1 MKRPSSPPLGLSVRA
16 NKVIAAPVAAVR
28 AAWTDAR
35 RRSRWLAGVQITVR
49 AVQAPGSIQLT
60 CDDDGTDI
68 AVRLAPCGRGQCA
81 VTVHH
86 TRLATA
92 QMVAERRHC
101 WKEMLRGLQQYLE
114 RPA

>member
-1 MKRPSSPPLGLSVRA
+1 MKRPSSPPSRLSVRA
-16 NKVIAAPVAAVR
+16 TKVVAAPVATVF
-28 AAWTDAR
+28 AAWTEPR
-35 RRSRWLAGVQITVR
+35 RRARWLAGVPITVR
-49 AVQAPGSIQLT
+49 AVQAPGAIQLT

-68 AVRLAPCGRGQCA
+68 AVRLAPRGRTQCA

-86 TRLATA
+86 TRLASA

-101 WKEMLRGLQQYLE
+101 WKEMLRGLQQYLA